1 MIRRMSVLLIWG
13 AVLSGLL
20 RAAEP
25 VPAAPAA
32 AAVLSRMAEA
42 EKAVVTLRFSFTQ
55 TTFVK
60 MTGEKVVSLGKAQFR
75 RPDRFRVEHFSPRP
89 MTAVSDGKTMW
100 VYNPARRQVLVDRW
114 KNWAVSAGFPRGL
127 GLLQEEAGDLG
138 KKYNAVLS
146 SRTATADALVL
157 TPRAPEASKNASVRA
172 WVDRASGL
180 PLRTELEFP
189 SFRTMTEV
197 SNLEINP
204 DLPDEAFQFKTPAG
218 VEEFHSDEGKPTP

>member
-1 MIRRMSVLLIWG
+1 MSVLLFWA
-13 AVLSGLL
+13 AVLPGAL

-25 VPAAPAA
+25 SPPTPEA
-32 AAVLSRMAEA
+32 AAVLARMEEA
-42 EKAVVTLRFSFTQ
+42 EKAIVTLRFSFTQ

-60 MTGEKVVSLGKAQFR
+60 LTGEKVVSQGKAQFR
-75 RPDRFRVEHFSPRP
+75 RPDRFRVEHLSPRP
-89 MTAVSDGKTMW
+89 MTAVSDGKTIW

-114 KNWAVSAGFPRGL
+114 QNWAASGGFPQGL
-127 GLLQEEAGDLG
+127 GLLQEKAGDLG

-146 SRTATADALVL
+146 SRTATADVLVL
-157 TPRAPEASKNASVRA
+157 KPRAGGTSKETSVRA

-197 SNLEINP
+197 SNVEINP
-204 DLPDEAFQFKTPAG
+204 ALTDEAFQFKTPAG
-218 VEEFHSDEGKPTP
+218 VEEFRPDEGKPNP